1 VQNRCINR
9 PTHLELINVPF
20 PGFTDDFV
28 QTFPARRKDVESKKE
43 RGYESREKRRKRSK
57 RKFGTVSAKK
67 VQILAYEHA
76 PK

>member
-20 PGFTDDFV
+20 SGFTDDFV
-28 QTFPARRKDVESKKE
+28 QRTRIRKQ
-43 RGYESREKRRKRSK
+43 EKREGKGARGNLEW
-57 RKFGTVSAKK
+57 FQQKK
-67 VQILAYEHA
+67 VQILAYAHA